1 MKKTLEIDKI
11 TVIHSLGTDLVM
23 VDCQGASSMPKI
35 VKLLTFKVECE
46 QGYGEQWVRN
56 FFGFEPDLVIWG

>member
-35 VKLLTFKVECE
+35 VKLLTFKVE
-46 QGYGEQWVRN
+46 N
-56 FFGFEPDLVIWG
+56 PNS